1 MPEAIGLTVLMI
13 LEPVRLEATRLTV
26 LLTER
31 RLVELL
37 RLAIGLLRLVL
48 VLEAFLLVENL
59 FFAILPKRLSLALCL
74 ADLMR
79 TTLDI
84 VVNCFQLQKL
94 KRLFVIVMN
103 QSHHIERLLI
113 YQH

>member
-59 FFAILPKRLSLALCL
+59 
-74 ADLMR
+74 
-79 TTLDI
+79 
-84 VVNCFQLQKL
+84 
-94 KRLFVIVMN
+94 
-103 QSHHIERLLI
+103 
-113 YQH
+113 